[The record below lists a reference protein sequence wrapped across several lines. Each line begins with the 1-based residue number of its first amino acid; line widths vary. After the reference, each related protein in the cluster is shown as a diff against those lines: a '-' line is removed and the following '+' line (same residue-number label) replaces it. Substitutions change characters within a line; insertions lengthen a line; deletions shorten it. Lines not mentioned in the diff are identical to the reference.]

1 MNAQEIL
8 TNFSN
13 YWGSVNDPVDYTKKY
28 VITRT
33 ILPVK
38 KYLKNR
44 YNENVPDISTVL
56 ADFQGIF
63 RNNDGNVI
71 SLSDFYLLDTLEQLI
86 KDPDSILRAL
96 MKFKDDK
103 KFLTPKNQYRYT
115 SDKHEN
121 IKNWCHDIYHNFS
134 ELRIKDRLSNITK
147 KEEDAIKNEIK
158 PILKAVYDR
167 VKNRLVSQ
175 YVKSITNSV
184 RILNDLGVLESQ
196 LDRNN
201 SDRAKMNLDI
211 LSFSKEQEI
220 GGFKYGINSLMDE
233 TFVAKIPFEKLVFL
247 HAFYSNRLKKVA
259 ENMGA
264 GFFVLHKL
272 GKLNSSEEK
281 EIDTDTA
288 WTYYKQYTALRKIV
302 SDGIT
307 KEQEDMLQRDRDEV
321 KQSEDY
327 NFISDRQYRISVKK
341 IYTDYLAPYENAYSI
356 YSETS
361 FQEDALIVISL
372 TTQEYYQKDISMET
386 SLLIAMENLATDNW
400 GYIAEN
406 EGGKNSIER
415 KAQNVLLGFDIEGF
429 NMPVRLHFPYKKLIE
444 FFKNRASNYEI
455 PNYIGDEDI
464 SKDGKN
470 IGAQIL
476 MPLSPTHR
484 KRFISAIKNMNPQN
498 YYYKFAKH
506 IECMQYKNNLARLI
520 KWKDPLGRRIART
533 FTNLK
538 TGVEISYSRE
548 NP

>member
-1 MNAQEIL
+1 
-8 TNFSN
+8 
-13 YWGSVNDPVDYTKKY
+13 
-28 VITRT
+28 
-33 ILPVK
+33 
-38 KYLKNR
+38 
-44 YNENVPDISTVL
+44 
-56 ADFQGIF
+56 
-63 RNNDGNVI
+63 
-71 SLSDFYLLDTLEQLI
+71 
-86 KDPDSILRAL
+86 
-96 MKFKDDK
+96 
-103 KFLTPKNQYRYT
+103 
-115 SDKHEN
+115 
-121 IKNWCHDIYHNFS
+121 
-134 ELRIKDRLSNITK
+134 
-147 KEEDAIKNEIK
+147 
-158 PILKAVYDR
+158 
-167 VKNRLVSQ
+167 
-175 YVKSITNSV
+175 
-184 RILNDLGVLESQ
+184 LN
-196 LDRNN
+196 
-201 SDRAKMNLDI
+201 
-211 LSFSKEQEI
+211 
-220 GGFKYGINSLMDE
+220 E
-233 TFVAKIPFEKLVFL
+233 TF
-247 HAFYSNRLKKVA
+247 S
-259 ENMGA
+259 
-264 GFFVLHKL
+264 
-272 GKLNSSEEK
+272 
-281 EIDTDTA
+281 T
-288 WTYYKQYTALRKIV
+288 
-302 SDGIT
+302 
-307 KEQEDMLQRDRDEV
+307 
-321 KQSEDY
+321 
-327 NFISDRQYRISVKK
+327 
-341 IYTDYLAPYENAYSI
+341 SI